1 MNDKNF
7 NVKDGAAIL
16 IASDG
21 VTDPFMQ
28 PQKDA
33 GKILKEDALKLYEVM
48 NSNDNAEDAADSLKD
63 MIWDTQVKEKKKIK
77 QDDRT
82 GLFLYMNTSSL

>member
-1 MNDKNF
+1 
-7 NVKDGAAIL
+7 
-16 IASDG
+16 
-21 VTDPFMQ
+21 
-28 PQKDA
+28 
-33 GKILKEDALKLYEVM
+33 M